1 MFKQLF
7 TFIYP
12 KLCFSC
18 DRELR
23 GDERFICLHC
33 EQDIP
38 IFTSINNWNNVDTE
52 NPVFQLFWGKSEVQ
66 YATSCYEYIKGEKLQ
81 KLIHELKYNGRKS
94 LANYFGEIMA
104 EEIKSNPKLNDV
116 DTLCFVPSSKQKIR
130 KRGYNQ
136 AEELANSIARHID
149 KPSSNVLIKLKNT
162 ASQTSK
168 NVHDRHCN
176 LENSFTVNNK
186 KTLPN
191 NTKHLLLIDDVIT
204 TGATLNACAKVLLS
218 EFHVKISVLT
228 LAYRN
233 V

>member
-1 MFKQLF
+1 MFRQIF

-18 DRELR
+18 ERELR
-23 GDERFICLHC
+23 GDERFVCLHC

-38 IFTSINNWNNVDTE
+38 SFTFKNNDKHTDVE

-81 KLIHELKYNGRKS
+81 KLIHELKYNGRKN

-104 EEIKSNPKLNDV
+104 QEIGSNPKLIDV
-116 DTLCFVPSSKQKIR
+116 DIICFVPSSKQKIR

-136 AEELANSIARHID
+136 AEVLANSIAQHIS
-149 KPSSNVLIKLKNT
+149 KPSLNLLIKKKNT

-176 LENSFTVNNK
+176 LENSFTVNK
-186 KTLPN
+186 KTTLPN
-191 NTKHLLLIDDVIT
+191 NAKHLLLIDDVIT
-204 TGATLNACAKVLLS
+204 TGATLNTCAKVLLS